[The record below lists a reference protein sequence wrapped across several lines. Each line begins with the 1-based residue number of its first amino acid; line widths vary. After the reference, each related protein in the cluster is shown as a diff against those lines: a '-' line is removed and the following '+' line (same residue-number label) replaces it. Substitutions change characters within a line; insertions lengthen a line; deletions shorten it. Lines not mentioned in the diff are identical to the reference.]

1 PPECPPRA
9 LDDGG
14 DDRTPRP
21 RCARCAGAPRERVR
35 LAASGEHHPKQHQ
48 TEAFP
53 PGRGPRLRNLRPRRP
68 WSHPASAAP
77 GAANKNPA
85 RGGPWGPFQGGRREE
100 EEGVLTA
107 TSTEDTPPRCPR
119 HGGGHVS
126 NAPRVPALPRAP
138 GAPSPAPEATTG
150 TPQP

>member
-1 PPECPPRA
+1 
-9 LDDGG
+9 
-14 DDRTPRP
+14 
-21 RCARCAGAPRERVR
+21 AGAEIAHGR
-35 LAASGEHHPKQHQ
+35 LAGLREASR

-85 RGGPWGPFQGGRREE
+85 RGGPWGPFQGGGGGGGGRREE